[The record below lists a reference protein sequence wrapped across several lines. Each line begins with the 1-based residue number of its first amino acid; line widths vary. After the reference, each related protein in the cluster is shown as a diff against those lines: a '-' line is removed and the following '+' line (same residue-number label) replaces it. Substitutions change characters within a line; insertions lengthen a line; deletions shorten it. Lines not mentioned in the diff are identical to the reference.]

1 MTTPRLATYSIGGVT
16 KYGAVTDAGIVDLS
30 ARFGKDYPTLREV
43 IAAGAL
49 MKLAEEGARHQPDHA
64 LDAITWQPP
73 IPAPEKIICIGV
85 NYPDRNAEYKDGQDA
100 PKYPSMFMRTP
111 RSFVGHNA
119 PLVRPRASAQL
130 DYEGELVL
138 VIGKAG
144 RHIKESD
151 ALDHI
156 AAVTLCNEGTIRDW
170 VRHAKF
176 NVTQGKNFDSTGSLG
191 PWIVPYTDES
201 QIADI
206 RLTTRVNGETR
217 QDDRTGRLIF
227 GFRYLINY
235 LSTFTTLVPGDVIV
249 TGTPTGAGARFD
261 PPRYLKPGDVIE
273 VEAEGV
279 GRRNLIN
286 PEKRVERT
294 MKSTS
299 GGEAIVN
306 GLVAHGVDTVFGLP
320 GAQTY
325 GLFDAFHQAQLKVI
339 GARHEQAC
347 GYMAFGYARSSGRPG
362 VFSVVPGPGVLNAG
376 AALLTAFG
384 CNEPVLC
391 LTGQVPTQ
399 FLGKGRGHLHE
410 MPDQIATL
418 RTFVKW
424 ADRIEYPDVAPAM
437 VSRAF
442 QEMMSGRRGPVSL
455 EMPWDVFTQ
464 RTEVGASKVFDTL
477 PAPQPDPDRIK
488 AAADL
493 IKGSKRPMIFVGS
506 GAIHAREEILEL
518 AEMIDAPVVAFR
530 SGRGIVS
537 NAHELG
543 LTMAAAYRLWPTT
556 DLMIGIGTR
565 LELPTM
571 SRWPYRPD
579 GLKSVRI
586 DIDPVEMRRY
596 VPDAAVIADA
606 KAGTAD
612 LAAAVKKAGYSKGS
626 GRRGEIREA
635 TAAAQQE
642 IQKVQPQMAYLNILR
657 EVLPANA
664 IVTDELSQVGFAS
677 WYGFPIYEPRTFIT
691 SGYQGTL
698 GSGFPTALGAK
709 VANPDRPV
717 VAITGDGGFMFGV
730 QELSTAVQFK
740 IGVVTLVFNNNAY
753 GNVRRDQRER
763 FDGRVVASNL
773 VNPDFVKLAESFG
786 VGAARVTSPDHF
798 RPALEK
804 ALADGGPYVIS
815 VEVPTD
821 SEVSPWAFIHPA
833 KNI

>member
-1 MTTPRLATYSIGGVT
+1 MT
-16 KYGAVTDAGIVDLS
+16 
-30 ARFGKDYPTLREV
+30 
-43 IAAGAL
+43 
-49 MKLAEEGARHQPDHA
+49 
-64 LDAITWQPP
+64 
-73 IPAPEKIICIGV
+73 
-85 NYPDRNAEYKDGQDA
+85 
-100 PKYPSMFMRTP
+100 
-111 RSFVGHNA
+111 
-119 PLVRPRASAQL
+119 
-130 DYEGELVL
+130 
-138 VIGKAG
+138 
-144 RHIKESD
+144 
-151 ALDHI
+151 
-156 AAVTLCNEGTIRDW
+156 
-170 VRHAKF
+170 
-176 NVTQGKNFDSTGSLG
+176 
-191 PWIVPYTDES
+191 
-201 QIADI
+201 
-206 RLTTRVNGETR
+206 
-217 QDDRTGRLIF
+217 
-227 GFRYLINY
+227 
-235 LSTFTTLVPGDVIV
+235 
-249 TGTPTGAGARFD
+249 
-261 PPRYLKPGDVIE
+261 
-273 VEAEGV
+273 
-279 GRRNLIN
+279 
-286 PEKRVERT
+286 
-294 MKSTS
+294 STS

-320 GAQTY
+320 GAQIY

-347 GYMAFGYARSSGRPG
+347 GYMAFGYARASGRPG
-362 VFSVVPGPGVLNAG
+362 VFSVVPGPGVLNAS

-410 MPDQIATL
+410 MPDQLATL

-424 ADRIEYPDVAPAM
+424 ADRVEYPDVAPAM

-442 QEMMSGRRGPVSL
+442 QEMLSGRRGPASL

-464 RTEVGASKVFDTL
+464 RAQVAAVKPFDLL

-493 IKGSKRPMIFVGS
+493 IAGSKAPMIFVGS
-506 GAIHAREEILEL
+506 GAIHAGDEILEL

-543 LTMAAAYRLWPTT
+543 LTMAAAYTLWPKT

-565 LELPTM
+565 MELPTM

-579 GLKSVRI
+579 GLKCVRI
-586 DIDPVEMRRY
+586 DIDPVEMRRW
-596 VPDAAVIADA
+596 PADAAVISDA
-606 KAGTAD
+606 KTGTSD
-612 LAAAVKKAGYSKGS
+612 LVAAVRKAGYSKVS
-626 GRRGEIREA
+626 GRRAAILEA
-635 TAAAQQE
+635 TAAAEHE
-642 IQKVQPQMAYLNILR
+642 IQRIQPQMAYLKILR

-664 IVTDELSQVGFAS
+664 VITDELSQVGFAS
-677 WYGFPIYEPRTFIT
+677 WYGFPIYQPRTFIS

-709 VANPDRPV
+709 VANPNKPV

-763 FDGRVVASNL
+763 FDGRVVASDL

-786 VGAARVTSPDHF
+786 AGAARVTSPDQF
-798 RPALEK
+798 RPVLEK

-821 SEVSPWAFIHPA
+821 SEVSPWAYIHPA
-833 KNI
+833 KNN